1 MSSLLYAVLIAII
14 LFAIVVFR
22 LVNEDHEKLPELKNG
37 DWIKIT
43 YLPPCQNGR
52 GAPNPY
58 IGMEGEV
65 WDFDGET
72 FSLQTE
78 TNWLANIT
86 LKTCKY
92 DVLFMSEY
100 LSAEDR

>member
-1 MSSLLYAVLIAII
+1 MDLLLAVLLAII
-14 LFAIVVFR
+14 FFAIVAFQCA
-22 LVNEDHEKLPELKNG
+22 NEGHKKLPKLKNG

-43 YLPPCQNGR
+43 YLPPCKNGY
-52 GAPNPY
+52 GSPNPY

-78 TNWLANIT
+78 TNWLANLS

-92 DVLFMSEY
+92 DLLFVSEY
-100 LSAEDR
+100 S